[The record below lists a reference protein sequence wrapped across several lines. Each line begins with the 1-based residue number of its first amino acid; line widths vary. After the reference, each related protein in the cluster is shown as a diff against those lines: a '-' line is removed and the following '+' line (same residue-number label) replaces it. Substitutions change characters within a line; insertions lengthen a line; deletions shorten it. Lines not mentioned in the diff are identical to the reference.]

1 MAAVLPFATAAA
13 AVVSTLGTISQA
25 RAASSASKYNAAL
38 NEQNARIANEQ
49 AASAAEQ
56 QRISNYRKLGSIRAG
71 YGASG
76 VTNDGSPMDVL
87 ADSFTQGE
95 YDVQNI
101 IYQGK
106 LRAAG
111 YQNNASLDRA
121 DAKNSMKSGYI
132 NAASTALLGGK
143 KTYDSFDD
151 AGYFD

>member
-1 MAAVLPFATAAA
+1 MGGFLMVA
-13 AVVSTLGTISQA
+13 STVMSVMGQLSQA
-25 RAASSASKYNAAL
+25 SAASSAAKYNAGI
-38 NEQNARIANEQ
+38 NQQNARIATEQ

-56 QRISNYRKLGSIRAG
+56 QRIDNYRKLGSIKAG

-106 LRAAG
+106 VRAAG
-111 YQNNASLDRA
+111 YQNNASLDIA
-121 DAKNSMKSGYI
+121 QGKNAKKSGYI
-132 NAASTALLGGK
+132 NAASDALLGGK
-143 KTYDSFDD
+143 KSYDSFKD
-151 AGYFD
+151 AGYFN